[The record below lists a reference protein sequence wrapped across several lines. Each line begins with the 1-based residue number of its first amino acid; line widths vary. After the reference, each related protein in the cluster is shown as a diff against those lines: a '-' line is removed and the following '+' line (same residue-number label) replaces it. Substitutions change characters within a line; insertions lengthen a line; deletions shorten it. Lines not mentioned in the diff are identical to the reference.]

1 MKYVVQASNV
11 TELYEVKKFTRD
23 EGKTFYQKPEFEKTR
38 VDDWQEV
45 ISFEC
50 DRLEYNTS
58 PPCIMINFIGTI
70 FKENRKINI
79 SEKEEVDITGQIFR
93 ADKATTY
100 LHSDK
105 ILSTTE
111 DKETNWQAYQDA
123 LIEYRVYVFETYPA
137 VREYCELHCVKD
149 ELENIDK
156 IKGIVLKEDKKYFD
170 IGGSQLFTYTPAN
183 IMFGGCTLTADSFT
197 KDFKF

>member
-1 MKYVVQASNV
+1 MKYVVQGSHV
-11 TELYEVKKFTRD
+11 KEVYEVLRFSNNETEHVK
-23 EGKTFYQKPEFEKTR
+23 KPEFVKTR
-38 VDDWQEV
+38 INDWQEV
-45 ISFEC
+45 ISFDC
-50 DRLEYNTS
+50 DRLEYNTRNKTEPWS
-58 PPCIMINFIGTI
+58 FIEVS
-70 FKENRKINI
+70 KRMNI
-79 SEKEEVDITGQIFR
+79 SENEEVAIIEQIFR

-111 DKETNWQAYQDA
+111 DRETNWRVYQVA
-123 LIEYRVYVFETYPA
+123 LQEYRDYVFKAYPA

-156 IKGIVLKEDKKYFD
+156 IKEIVLKEDKKYFD
-170 IGGSQLFTYTPAN
+170 IVGSQLLSYTPVRS
-183 IMFGGCTLTADSFT
+183 MFGGCTLTADSFA

>member
-11 TELYEVKKFTRD
+11 KELYEVKKFTRD
-23 EGKTFYQKPEFEKTR
+23 ESKTFYQKPEFEKTR

-45 ISFEC
+45 VSFEC
-50 DRLEYNTS
+50 DRLEYNK
-58 PPCIMINFIGTI
+58 GY
-70 FKENRKINI
+70 RKNSILQLVFDGDAYRINI
-79 SEKEEVDITGQIFR
+79 SEKEEVRITGQIFR

-111 DKETNWQAYQDA
+111 DKGTNWRAYQVA
-123 LIEYRVYVFETYPA
+123 LQEYRDYVLKTYPA
-137 VREYCELHCVKD
+137 VKEYCELHCVKD

-156 IKGIVLKEDKKYFD
+156 IKEIVLKEDKKYFD
-170 IGGSQLFTYTPAN
+170 IGGSQLLSYTPVRS
-183 IMFGGCTLTADSFT
+183 MFGGCTLTADSFA